1 MVGKKPKIQTQ
12 IGGKVG
18 VNPIFLLAVIV
29 ILSLTIRL
37 YYFPTDIPITL
48 DGIDYFS
55 YAVKT
60 SQLGDFPNVIVPNNG
75 WPSFVSLFFSLYSS
89 ENFLDYMNLQKMV
102 SVIFSVMTTILVY
115 FLCTRFFDKY
125 YALLGSI
132 LFAFEPRLIFNSLGG
147 LTDPVYIFTITLALF
162 LYLSK
167 NSKCVILSFAIIG
180 LSTIFRYE
188 SFLLIIPFSIIFFV
202 RFRKESK
209 FLLKYFAGI
218 SIFLIII
225 LSWSYLQY
233 ENTGTFSTLAAIYD
247 GSSFVSYFVIQDNPG
262 DLPRPI
268 TENVD
273 IASFISK
280 SIELFIRYLATIN
293 IPYFF
298 FFVPFGVIIA
308 ARNYFLKKN
317 NIQKKSMI
325 LFLLTLIIPAVYA
338 YGRDFQDPRYLFVLF
353 PIFSILSIPLIIKI
367 NQKIKNKKL
376 FCVIFLICIIFASI
390 IFLEFEKTNNEIE
403 LGLFKIATYLA
414 DHDVKGVNSYQGI
427 KYVRVANMQEE
438 WPNISTT
445 YVQNALGQWNHV
457 WGNVSLN
464 IQIIPVSNFESLI
477 DFIKISRDESLSHLV
492 VYDSNRDGKFLN
504 DVFTNENN
512 YPYLI
517 KEFDSLE
524 SGYENRVKIFRIDYV
539 MFDNIIKEE

>member
-1 MVGKKPKIQTQ
+1 MTSKKPKIQTQ
-12 IGGKVG
+12 IIGKDG
-18 VNPIFLLAVIV
+18 INPIFLLAVIIV
-29 ILSLTIRL
+29 LSVTIRL

-55 YAVKT
+55 YAINISK
-60 SQLGDFPNVIVPNNG
+60 LGDFPNTIFPNNG
-75 WPSFVSLFFSLYSS
+75 WPSFISLFFSLYNS
-89 ENFLDYMNLQKMV
+89 ENFLDYVNLQRMI

-273 IASFISK
+273 TASFISK

-308 ARNYFLKKN
+308 TRNYFLKKN
-317 NIQKKSMI
+317 NIQKNTMI
-325 LFLLTLIIPAVYA
+325 LIVLAMIIPAVYA
-338 YGRDFQDPRYLFVLF
+338 YGRDYQDLRYLFVLF
-353 PIFSILSIPLIIKI
+353 PIFSVLSIPLIIKI

-376 FCVIFLICIIFASI
+376 FYVIFLACIMLTST
-390 IFLEFEKTNNEIE
+390 IFLESEKIDHE
-403 LGLFKIATYLA
+403 LELESFKIATYLVN
-414 DHDVKGVNSYQGI
+414 HDVKGVNNYQGN
-427 KYVRVANMQEE
+427 KYVKVAEIQKIWPDIPPFERWGHVNLNMKK
-438 WPNISTT
+438 NS
-445 YVQNALGQWNHV
+445 
-457 WGNVSLN
+457 
-464 IQIIPVSNFESLI
+464 VSNFESLT
-477 DFIKISRDESLSHLV
+477 DFIKISRNESLSHLV
-492 VYDSNRDGKFLN
+492 IYENNRDVKFLN
-504 DVFTNENN
+504 DVFSNENN

-524 SGYENRVKIFRIDYV
+524 SNYKKRVKIFEIDYV
-539 MFDNIIKEE
+539 MFDSIMK